1 MTTIER
7 WRDEAGSAWLYRV
20 VAEAESDPAKR
31 ALFRDLAAAADK
43 QASILAADLGGAP
56 AFAPNLRLR
65 LIAALARLVGIRSA
79 RPLLAAAKIRG
90 LSVYAAPPADAG
102 HPMPRSVS
110 DFGQEHR
117 AGGGGTLRA
126 GVFGANDGLVSN
138 TLLILGVAGAAP
150 DPRTVLI
157 TGVAGL
163 LAGAFSMASGEY
175 VSVRSQRELYEY
187 QIGQE
192 RAELDRYPE
201 EEAEELALIYAAR
214 GASLDDARKI
224 ARAMI
229 ANREEALKTLAREEL
244 GLNPDDLG
252 SPIGAAASSFLA
264 FSIGAIVPLLPFALG
279 AGSSALLIAC
289 VMSSASL
296 FVLGAAL
303 SLFSGRSALAG
314 GLRMLLIGATAG
326 AATYLIGRMLGV
338 GLS

>member
-1 MTTIER
+1 
-7 WRDEAGSAWLYRV
+7 
-20 VAEAESDPAKR
+20 
-31 ALFRDLAAAADK
+31 
-43 QASILAADLGGAP
+43 
-56 AFAPNLRLR
+56 
-65 LIAALARLVGIRSA
+65 
-79 RPLLAAAKIRG
+79 
-90 LSVYAAPPADAG
+90 
-102 HPMPRSVS
+102 MP
-110 DFGQEHR
+110 
-117 AGGGGTLRA
+117 GGGGTLRA

-138 TLLILGVAGAAP
+138 TLLILGVAGAAS

-244 GLNPDDLG
+244 GPQ
-252 SPIGAAASSFLA
+252 
-264 FSIGAIVPLLPFALG
+264 
-279 AGSSALLIAC
+279 
-289 VMSSASL
+289 
-296 FVLGAAL
+296 
-303 SLFSGRSALAG
+303 SGRSRLADRRGGIVVSRLQHWRHCAAPALRARRG
-314 GLRMLLIGATAG
+314 LIGPAHRLCDEQRLAVCPRSGSQPVFG
-326 AATYLIGRMLGV
+326 AQCPRRRPADAADRGDG
-338 GLS
+338 GCGDLSDRPHARRRPELSRKRPLP

>member
-117 AGGGGTLRA
+117 AGRRG
-126 GVFGANDGLVSN
+126 N
-138 TLLILGVAGAAP
+138 
-150 DPRTVLI
+150 
-157 TGVAGL
+157 
-163 LAGAFSMASGEY
+163 
-175 VSVRSQRELYEY
+175 
-187 QIGQE
+187 
-192 RAELDRYPE
+192 
-201 EEAEELALIYAAR
+201 AAR
-214 GASLDDARKI
+214 GRF
-224 ARAMI
+224 R
-229 ANREEALKTLAREEL
+229 RQ
-244 GLNPDDLG
+244 
-252 SPIGAAASSFLA
+252 
-264 FSIGAIVPLLPFALG
+264 
-279 AGSSALLIAC
+279 
-289 VMSSASL
+289 
-296 FVLGAAL
+296 
-303 SLFSGRSALAG
+303 
-314 GLRMLLIGATAG
+314 
-326 AATYLIGRMLGV
+326 
-338 GLS
+338 